1 MTSIPLLAIL
11 HIPVFLLQIRG
22 YTKLY
27 NPGDGPGI
35 WYEIFQVPFFLLFTE
50 TTYYWT
56 HRALHS
62 PLLYKRMHKSHH
74 KWVFATPFAG
84 FAFHPL
90 DGFLQGSPF
99 TLFTHLFPMNTRTY
113 TFFFTF
119 NAFYTTILHE
129 GELMEDSRI
138 FNGPSNHTIHHQRLN
153 QNLGQWTT
161 MWDRIAGTYVNPG
174 RESASSKS
182 QKVN

>member
-1 MTSIPLLAIL
+1 M
-11 HIPVFLLQIRG
+11 
-22 YTKLY
+22 Y
-27 NPGDGPGI
+27 GPGESPGL
-35 WYEIFQVPFFLLFTE
+35 WYEFFQVPLFLLVTE
-50 TTYYWT
+50 STYYWI

-62 PLLYKRMHKSHH
+62 PLLYKRMHKNHH

-84 FAFHPL
+84 FAFHPV

-99 TLFTHLFPMNTRTY
+99 TIFTHLFPMNKKTY
-113 TFFFTF
+113 TAFFAF

-129 GELMEDSRI
+129 GELLKDSKV

-161 MWDRIAGTYVNPG
+161 MMDRIAGTYVNPG
-174 RESASSKS
+174 QEVTPVKQHKAD
-182 QKVN
+182 